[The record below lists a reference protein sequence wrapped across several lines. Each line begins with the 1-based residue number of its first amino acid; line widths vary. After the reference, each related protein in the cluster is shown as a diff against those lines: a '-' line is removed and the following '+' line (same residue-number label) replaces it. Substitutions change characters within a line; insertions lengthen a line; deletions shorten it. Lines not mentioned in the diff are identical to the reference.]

1 MEKQAGIIHKH
12 VLDNMP
18 FGVIQVDLQGVV
30 IYVNK
35 SARSLLKVGKEKPVL
50 GVHYSKFVWFEFDEF
65 GKPIT
70 DEDHILT
77 SVFKDQSII
86 ISATQG
92 VKINGKTRWF
102 SVNAAPAYDE
112 NEKFIGGISNFVD
125 ITDKIE
131 NKRKKQEESDRF
143 KILVENINAVVW
155 ESSFGTKS
163 FTYISP
169 KIETLLGFSTDEW
182 LKEGFWQSRIDERDK
197 QHVISYESQK
207 ARDVENYQLEYR
219 IVSKG
224 GELVWIRDMV
234 EVVRDGEEPVML
246 RGLMVD
252 ITEKKNARS
261 LLKESEQRYRQL
273 ISEAPYA
280 ITIYDRQ
287 GVLIAANSKCEE
299 YWMVDLKSYI
309 GVFNIFENDLFTK
322 DSQLEEIKKAFVGES
337 GELTTSINLTHADL
351 TKTFKLKYYPLFDS
365 NGELENVIYITED
378 ITEYIQAE
386 ENTKQEES
394 LKQGILDALDEAI
407 LVIDHKGEVINV
419 NKRLKLYVREKPYS
433 TLATGQSI
441 FDFISLLD
449 EEDYLKKGLES
460 ILNQEVKVL
469 DHEIKMADGKWYNIR
484 ATPLNEPFGAVI
496 TWQNINT
503 RKEIEMALEKSLRKY
518 RNIYNKA
525 PVMMHSINEKLE
537 IISVSDFWLEK
548 MGFERNEVIGKSP
561 FAFLSEESAKQV
573 PPNLEKLFTDGF
585 VRNIEYTFRKKDGGQ
600 MDVLLS
606 AVAEYDEEG
615 NFERSI
621 TGMLDVTDLKKA
633 ERKLQESQSKLL
645 ESQRISKIA
654 NYEFDIATGIFNPSE
669 EMVSMMGF
677 SETNRHVSVIEDLI
691 HPEDLTEFQQ
701 KLEKSIL
708 EARDFFH
715 IYRINHLKSKTLKW
729 ISGRGRMIKDDEGK
743 VVKMIGTV
751 QDISEQKHAEQ
762 RIRKLSD
769 RVLLATEIANLGVWE
784 YDRDK
789 NEIFWED
796 QMYSIFEQKNQPL
809 SLLELRKYFSDE
821 HQGVIDSSLQLIK
834 KGINFLESEVQ
845 IHLESGDKYLR
856 AFTRVLRDQK
866 NRVKGMVGVVYDISV
881 DKGLQKKLETSLEEK
896 NILIKEVHHR
906 VKNNMQLI
914 SSILALKSYELDS
927 EKSKQVFEEIN
938 DRIKAMAVI
947 HDKLYTFYNV
957 SEIDI
962 REYLMHIANELH
974 IILSSSRFTVEV
986 KAEQV
991 IFDVEKALLIGLIVS
1006 EMVGNAVKH
1015 GFRNI
1020 TDGVVTIFFEKE
1032 GEGHVLKVLN
1042 NGDEMDSD
1050 VLSKET
1056 GLGIS
1061 LIKTFAKQLG
1071 GELSIES
1078 KKGFKVCF

>member
-1 MEKQAGIIHKH
+1 MHKY

-18 FGVIQVDLQGVV
+18 FGVIQVDLKGVV
-30 IYVNK
+30 IYANNAVY
-35 SARSLLKVGKEKPVL
+35 SLLNLKKSNSPIGS
-50 GVHYSKFVWFEFDEF
+50 HYSNFEWLQFDESEQ
-65 GKPIT
+65 PIN
-70 DEDHILT
+70 EKDHVLF
-77 SVFKDQSII
+77 SVL
-86 ISATQG
+86 
-92 VKINGKTRWF
+92 NGKKEIVPSIQGAVIDDTRRWF
-102 SVNAAPAYDE
+102 TLSAVPAFDE
-112 NEKFIGGISNFVD
+112 KNKLVGGILNFADV
-125 ITDKIE
+125 TDKIE
-131 NKRKKQEESDRF
+131 SKRKEREESDRF
-143 KILVENINAVVW
+143 KILIENINAVVW

-169 KIETLLGFSTDEW
+169 KVESLFGYSKNDW
-182 LKEGFWQSRIDERDK
+182 LQDGFWQSRIYEADRE
-197 QHVISYESQK
+197 HVISYESQK
-207 ARDVENYQLEYR
+207 AKNVENYQLEYR
-219 IVSKG
+219 IVSKSG
-224 GELVWIRDMV
+224 ALVWIRDLV
-234 EVVRDGEEPVML
+234 EVVREDKKPIML
-246 RGLMVD
+246 RGLMLD
-252 ITEKKNARS
+252 ITEQKNARS
-261 LLKESEQRYRQL
+261 LVKESEKRYRQL
-273 ISEAPYA
+273 IAEAPYA
-280 ITIYDRQ
+280 ITIYDRK

-309 GVFNIFENDLFTK
+309 GTFNIFENDLFTK
-322 DSQLEEIKKAFVGES
+322 DSQLEEIKKAFEGES
-337 GELTTSINLTHADL
+337 GEITTAIDLTHANVN
-351 TKTFKLKYYPLFDS
+351 KVFRLKYYPLFDS
-365 NGELENVIYITED
+365 NDVLENVIYITED
-378 ITEYIQAE
+378 ITEYVKAE
-386 ENTKQEES
+386 ENIKQEES

-407 LVIDHKGEVINV
+407 LVIDDKGKVINV
-419 NKRLKLYVREKPYS
+419 NKKLRLYVREKPYS
-433 TLATGQSI
+433 KLTTGQSI

-449 EEDYLKKGLES
+449 EEDNLKKGLES

-469 DHEIKMADGKWYNIR
+469 DHEMKMADGKWYNIR

-548 MGFERNEVIGKSP
+548 MGYERNEVIGKSP
-561 FAFLSEESAKQV
+561 VDFISENSVRQIA
-573 PPNLEKLFTDGF
+573 PNLKKLFTDGF
-585 VRNIEYTFRKKDGGQ
+585 VRNAEYTYLKKNGEEI
-600 MDVLLS
+600 DVLLS

-654 NYEFDIATGIFNPSE
+654 NYEFDTSTGIFNPSE
-669 EMVSMMGF
+669 EMISMMGF
-677 SETNRHVSVIEDLI
+677 SETQKHVSVIDELI
-691 HPEDLTEFQQ
+691 HPEDLGEFKR
-701 KLEKSIL
+701 KLEKSIS
-708 EARDFFH
+708 EAKDFFH
-715 IYRINHLKSKTLKW
+715 IYRINHLKTKSLKW
-729 ISGRGRMIKDDEGK
+729 ISGRGRMVRDDKGK
-743 VVKMIGTV
+743 IVKMIGTV

-762 RIRKLSD
+762 KIRKLSD

-784 YDRDK
+784 YDREKD
-789 NEIFWED
+789 EVFWED
-796 QMYSIFEQKNQPL
+796 QMYTIFEQTHSPL
-809 SLLELRKYFSDE
+809 SLLELKNYFIEEDQE
-821 HQGVIDSSLQLIK
+821 VIDSSLKLIK
-834 KGINFLESEVQ
+834 NGINFLESEVQ
-845 IHLESGDKYLR
+845 VKSNSGNKYLR
-856 AFTRVLRDQK
+856 AFTRVLRDSK
-866 NRVKGMVGVVYDISV
+866 DRMKGMVGVVYDITV
-881 DKGLQKKLETSLEEK
+881 DKGLQKKLETSLDEK

-927 EKSKQVFEEIN
+927 EKSKKVFEEVN

-962 REYLMHIANELH
+962 KEYLIHIANELH
-974 IILSSSRFTVEV
+974 IILSSSAFTVEV
-986 KAEQV
+986 EAEQV

-1015 GFRNI
+1015 GFKNV
-1020 TDGVVTIFFEKE
+1020 TKGVVTIYFQKYQ
-1032 GEGHVLKVLN
+1032 GGYVLKVLN
-1042 NGDEMDSD
+1042 NGHEMDDD
-1050 VLSKET
+1050 VLNKET

-1078 KKGFKVCF
+1078 KKGFKVYF